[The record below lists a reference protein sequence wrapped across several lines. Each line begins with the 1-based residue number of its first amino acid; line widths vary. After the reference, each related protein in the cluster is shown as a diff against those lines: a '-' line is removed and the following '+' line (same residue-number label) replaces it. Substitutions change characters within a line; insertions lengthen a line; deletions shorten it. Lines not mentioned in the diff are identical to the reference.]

1 MRTSPERRAYMVAR
15 LRLLHEGRA
24 LAGTPDE
31 YLERHERADADLLR
45 LRTDNDNLDLVG
57 G

>member
-1 MRTSPERRAYMVAR
+1 MRTSPERRAYIASR

-24 LAGTPDE
+24 LVGTPDE

-45 LRTDNDNLDLVG
+45 KRADHDNLDLVG

>member
-45 LRTDNDNLDLVG
+45 LRGENDNLDLVG